1 MTIKTK
7 ILCKEIIDC
16 AETPREY
23 WENFEFDVRHYVAH
37 SEHDDGS
44 ILYLSG
50 LLVSMVVKLSFEEL
64 SEKLQI
70 FNSFDNI
77 GLN

>member
-1 MTIKTK
+1 MTIRTK
-7 ILCKEIIDC
+7 LLCKELLDGEEI
-16 AETPREY
+16 PREY
-23 WENFEFDVRHYVAH
+23 WENFEFDIRSYVAH
-37 SEHDDGS
+37 SEHDNGS
-44 ILYLSG
+44 VLYLSG

-70 FNSFDNI
+70 FNSFDTM

>member
-1 MTIKTK
+1 MTIRTK
-7 ILCKEIIDC
+7 ILCKESIDG
-16 AETPREY
+16 EEYPREY
-23 WENFEFDVRHYVAH
+23 WENFEFDIRSYVAH
-37 SEHDDGS
+37 SDHECGS

-50 LLVSMVVKLSFEEL
+50 LLVSMVIKLSFEEL

-70 FNSFDNI
+70 FNNFDSI